1 MSGFE
6 RKLRREKLKK
16 QLGSNDIKEI
26 FHSKYDTLEQR
37 LVAGMKRAKEDNLK
51 NKRG

>member
-16 QLGSNDIKEI
+16 QLGSNDIKD
-26 FHSKYDTLEQR
+26 FYHSKYDSLE
-37 LVAGMKRAKEDNLK
+37 KRMRDGIRNARKK
-51 NKRG
+51 